1 MISYCTCPCSAL
13 LPHVICDC
21 QSVHSINQLTCKTLS
36 PLCPEWQILPKAN
49 ARVQDGLQ
57 EALSCSVRDLVV
69 GLSLARLKPGISHLD
84 ILKKSACP
92 WIQAVN
98 PLLWH

>member
-1 MISYCTCPCSAL
+1 MFTISCCTCPCSAL
-13 LPHVICDC
+13 LPHVIYDC

-36 PLCPEWQILPKAN
+36 PLCPEWQVLPKAN
-49 ARVQDGLQ
+49 ARVQDSLQ

-84 ILKKSACP
+84 IL
-92 WIQAVN
+92 
-98 PLLWH
+98 